1 MFWHKWAFIRLYI
14 KIYVSGQICVSCTN
28 VELLLLREK
37 QQVFIKC
44 GVMNDWTSI
53 CHGDQLTQYISQHT
67 AHNDQFPLDAINN
80 IKKQV
85 TISNNEIQ

>member
-1 MFWHKWAFIRLYI
+1 MFWHKGAIVRLYI

-44 GVMNDWTSI
+44 GVMND
-53 CHGDQLTQYISQHT
+53 
-67 AHNDQFPLDAINN
+67 
-80 IKKQV
+80 
-85 TISNNEIQ
+85 